1 MSLYLCEKKLILEIS
16 SRLYDVLLKL
26 GKVHLSRCQIS
37 VCVLNLV
44 NFLPSVLHIQFALSS
59 KYRLTMGPTI
69 VVFFLFAKCLAFAP
83 PTRGTFDAAL
93 STSTPNLV
101 EGDIAVPVGHLGAGI
116 APEAFLSKKTNLWP
130 RGVVYYKFETYE
142 WDGVVEPVFL
152 DSQMENITQA
162 LQLIMHNVPCIKF
175 L

>member
-1 MSLYLCEKKLILEIS
+1 MFV
-16 SRLYDVLLKL
+16 RLQSGY
-26 GKVHLSRCQIS
+26 
-37 VCVLNLV
+37 
-44 NFLPSVLHIQFALSS
+44 FLPSVLCCIQCMLYTQFALSS
-59 KYRLTMGPTI
+59 QYRLMVGPTI
-69 VVFFLFAKCLAFAP
+69 VVLFLFAKCLAFAP
-83 PTRGTFDAAL
+83 PTRGTFDAAP

-101 EGDIAVPVGHLGAGI
+101 EGDIAVPVDHLGAGI